1 MYFLNYSE
9 YSKKVLLHRY
19 HPHRDNWSNVW
30 LPHREGTT
38 ATVLDL
44 HHHGDIHCPCGAV
57 ASLVKLTDSSFSI
70 LATSQVLSGCALAGM
85 EPGLHDRQH
94 QQLRCSWQLNQ
105 NKTPVTATGTG
116 TGTLQLATGSKQNTS
131 DGN

>member
-1 MYFLNYSE
+1 
-9 YSKKVLLHRY
+9 
-19 HPHRDNWSNVW
+19 
-30 LPHREGTT
+30 
-38 ATVLDL
+38 
-44 HHHGDIHCPCGAV
+44 
-57 ASLVKLTDSSFSI
+57 
-70 LATSQVLSGCALAGM
+70 M